1 VGRIKK
7 IRLVEVDRIVG
18 DELRGVAG
26 WVRSLT
32 ALIDISNSYGKV

>member
-7 IRLVEVDRIVG
+7 IRLDEVDCIVG

-32 ALIDISNSYGKV
+32 TLIDIANP

>member
-1 VGRIKK
+1 LEVSVGRIKK
-7 IRLVEVDRIVG
+7 LRLVEVDCIVG

-32 ALIDISNSYGKV
+32 TLIDIANP